1 MKTGV
6 VRKSNC
12 IINTGNNPTRDERK
26 LQIENNRKKYG
37 LSIEEIKSIK
47 VPKFISA
54 NSMDLLTLE
63 EIETDKFSTVEIIK
77 HLAELQKEI

>member
-1 MKTGV
+1 MLKTGV

-26 LQIENNRKKYG
+26 MQIENNRKKYG
-37 LSIEEIKSIK
+37 LTIDEIKLVK
-47 VPKFISA
+47 VPKFIRA
-54 NSMDLLTLE
+54 NSTELLSLE

-77 HLAELQKEI
+77 HLSDL